1 MARVV
6 ITGLGAAST
15 LGLELTSIERT
26 LRSGRS
32 CVTRCP
38 DLEAHG
44 FNSQV
49 AGWIADWDASQFF
62 DRKALK
68 FMGRGS
74 EFTTYAAKMALEDSR
89 LARADVES
97 DRCGVIVGC
106 GEGSAMDLFE
116 AAFAMQEHNKPR
128 RIGIRVPKTMGSSR
142 SANITML
149 LKNRGMSLGISDACA
164 TGLVNIGYAY
174 QVVKWGIQDVVFA
187 GGGESCDWAGSSFFD
202 AMGVLPTNW
211 NDNPAAAS
219 RPFDRDR
226 SGFVLGEGGGVV
238 VVEELQHALRRGARI
253 YGEIVGYATNCD
265 GGYSMVAPVPETQ
278 AECMRQ
284 ALKDAGVAPS
294 EIDYLNTHGT
304 STVLGDASE
313 ISAIKQVFG
322 DFSPMVTSTKSQIGH
337 TIGAAGAIELIASV
351 VMMNKSFVAPSINV
365 DHLGEDCQYP
375 NIVTDCRETAF
386 DTFLTNNFAFG
397 GSNSSMIVRK
407 YRQ

>member
-1 MARVV
+1 MRRVV
-6 ITGLGAAST
+6 ITGMGAAST
-15 LGLELTSIERT
+15 LGLELQGIERT

-44 FNSQV
+44 FASQI
-49 AGWIADWDASQFF
+49 AGWITDWDVSQFF

-74 EFTTYAAKMALEDSR
+74 EFTTYAAKAALEDSR
-89 LARADVES
+89 LPRADVES

-106 GEGSAMDLFE
+106 GEGSAMDMFE
-116 AAFAMQEHNKPR
+116 AAWVMQEHNRPR
-128 RIGIRVPKTMGSSR
+128 KIGIRVPRTMGSSR

-164 TGLVNIGYAY
+164 TGLVNVGYAY
-174 QVVKWGIQDVVFA
+174 QVIKWGVQDVVFA

-202 AMGVLPTNW
+202 AMGVLPSNW
-211 NDNPAAAS
+211 NDNPGTAS

-238 VVEELQHALRRGARI
+238 VVEELEHAARRGAQI

-265 GGYSMVAPVPETQ
+265 GGTSMVAPVSQTQ
-278 AECMRQ
+278 AQCMRQ
-284 ALKDAGVAPS
+284 AIQDAGLGPQDIA
-294 EIDYLNTHGT
+294 YLNAHGT

-313 ISAIKQVFG
+313 IAAIKEVFG
-322 DFSPMVTSTKSQIGH
+322 EHAPMVTSTKSQIGH
-337 TIGAAGAIELIASV
+337 TIGAAGAIELIASL
-351 VMMNKSFVAPSINV
+351 VMMQKSFVAPSINI
-365 DHLGEDCQYP
+365 DNLSEDCRYP
-375 NIVTDCRETAF
+375 NIVTACRETAF
-386 DTFLTNNFAFG
+386 DAFLTNNFAFG
-397 GSNSSMIVRK
+397 GSNSSMVVRK
-407 YRQ
+407 YRG